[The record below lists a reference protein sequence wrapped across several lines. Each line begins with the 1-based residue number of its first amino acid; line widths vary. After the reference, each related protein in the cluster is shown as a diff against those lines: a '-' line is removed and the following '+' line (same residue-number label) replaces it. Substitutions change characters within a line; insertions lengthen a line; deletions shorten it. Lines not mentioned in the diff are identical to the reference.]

1 MTTQQHIPTVSEATG
16 LEKFFILRPVVGL
29 LLLVLFVV
37 GGVFAYV
44 SLVKESLPDLAIP
57 QATISTFWP
66 GADPQTIEQ
75 EVTDKIENEL
85 SSLKGLKKFSSASF
99 DSYSLIAVEF
109 VATADITDSM
119 QRLRSKINDAEAE
132 LPRDAEKPTVNQ
144 ISVDDRPMLTFV
156 LYGDVDS
163 AILSRTATDLE
174 DRLEKVAGVNEVKIG
189 GLRKEAIRIQLL
201 PERLIALGISPT
213 RVRDCIQSANR
224 DMPWGEIESDQLGG
238 ALRMVGRFRDI
249 EELRKVPI
257 DRLGQS
263 GRVIRLSE
271 IADVRRDLEREQTR
285 AFLSNEGEP
294 FRRSIEISLTK
305 VPAADALIA
314 IENAK
319 AAIAEAQSATDWPFG
334 LGVRIT
340 TDQSEQIWESLLRVF
355 NNGWQAM
362 LCVFFV
368 LLLMLSWREAL
379 IAGLSIPVAF
389 MGGLTLVW
397 MFGYTLNE
405 MVLIG
410 MVLALGLLVDV
421 FILMME
427 GMHEGVYVEKLS
439 FSRSAMW
446 TIRRFAL
453 PAFAGQMTTILALA
467 PLIMI
472 SGTSGKF
479 IRILPITTIACL
491 ICSFIVAIAIDVP
504 LSRYLLKRKSPRSGR
519 GHESPSAEV
528 AGSDGPVASPATQLS
543 FVDRLS
549 IRISNWLAGWSK
561 RYTIRNRW
569 TAATSTA
576 LGLSLFVLG
585 GLAFST
591 LPSTMYSKRDGRNL
605 GVTIE
610 LPAGTTL
617 DKSQRAADLVGEILR
632 GKTYLENVVKLVG
645 SKSPMVQG
653 SLGEALAPTT
663 ADYLVGFSC
672 RFLPREERDLPAY
685 EYVDGLR
692 AEIIDAVNQ
701 KFAGVNVILQAETGE
716 PSAGDPIQIEIVGD
730 SIETLRELS
739 KQVQNTLRE
748 TPGAVDVRDNLG
760 NVQVDIQLEPKRE
773 ALDFYDISHEELA
786 SQVRY
791 AMGDQ
796 EIGKFVVG
804 NNDDDLEIRM
814 GLAWPSRQGSLG
826 GPTRLS
832 ELVSVRV
839 FQQDGGTVPA
849 MAVLEP
855 NVGTSPIS
863 ITRQDGSRSIIV
875 SAKNQDRLP
884 SEIIADVTPKLDTQ
898 ANSWPSGFRYKFGGE
913 AEESAEAFG
922 SAGYAMVVAL
932 FLVFA
937 LLVMLF
943 GSFAQPFIILL
954 TIPLALT
961 GTFVGFYLLKMP
973 FSFTAVI
980 GVVSLIGIVVNDAI
994 VMVETMNNYLRRGY
1008 EVVDAAARGGADRL
1022 RPILSTSITTIIGLI
1037 PLALS
1042 DAMWEPLCYAIIF
1055 GLIASTI
1062 LSLAIIPAM
1071 YVLLTRP
1078 YREEFAE
1085 L

>member
-1 MTTQQHIPTVSEATG
+1 MTTQQHIPDIGEATS
-16 LEKFFILRPVVGL
+16 LERFFILRPVVGL

-37 GGVFAYV
+37 GGLFAYT

-57 QATISTFWP
+57 QATISTYWP

-85 SSLKGLKKFSSASF
+85 SSLKGLKKYSSASF

-109 VATADITDSM
+109 VATADINDSM
-119 QRLRSKINDAEAE
+119 QRLRAKVNDAESE
-132 LPRDAEKPTVNQ
+132 LPRDVEKPTVSQ
-144 ISVDDRPMLTFV
+144 VSVDDRPMLTFV

-213 RVRDCIQSANR
+213 QVRDRIQAANR
-224 DMPWGEIESDQLGG
+224 DMPWGEIESDQFGG
-238 ALRMVGRFRDI
+238 ALRMVGRLHDI
-249 EELRKVPI
+249 DELRNLPV

-263 GRVIRLSE
+263 GRVVRLSE
-271 IADVRRDLEREQTR
+271 VADVRRDLEREQTR
-285 AFLSNEGEP
+285 AYMSDHGEP
-294 FRRSIEISLTK
+294 FKRSIEISLTK

-319 AAIAEAQSATDWPFG
+319 AAITDAQANVDWPFG
-334 LGVRIT
+334 LKIRMT
-340 TDQSEQIWESLLRVF
+340 TDQSAQIWESLLRVF

-368 LLLMLSWREAL
+368 LLIMLSWREAL
-379 IAGLSIPVAF
+379 IAGLSIPLAF
-389 MGGLTLVW
+389 MGAITLVW
-397 MFGYTLNE
+397 AFGYTLNE

-491 ICSFIVAIAIDVP
+491 ICSFIVAVAVDVP
-504 LSRYLLKRKSPRSGR
+504 LSRYLLRRSKKQSGA
-519 GHESPSAEV
+519 GH
-528 AGSDGPVASPATQLS
+528 S
-543 FVDRLS
+543 FIDRLS
-549 IRISNWLAGWSK
+549 LRITAWLTGWSK
-561 RYTIRNRW
+561 RWTLRNRW
-569 TAATSTA
+569 TAATSTLLA
-576 LGLSLFVLG
+576 LGFFALG
-585 GLAFST
+585 GVAFST

-605 GVTIE
+605 GVTVE
-610 LPAGTTL
+610 LPAGSTL
-617 DKSQRAADLVGEILR
+617 DKSQLCADLVGEILR
-632 GKTYLENVVKLVG
+632 KQPYLENVVKLVG

-653 SLGEALAPTT
+653 ALGEALAPNT

-672 RFLPREERDLPAY
+672 RFKPREDREQAAY

-692 AEIIDAVNQ
+692 EKLVQAVDAE
-701 KFAGVNVILQAETGE
+701 FAGANLILQAETGE

-730 SIETLRELS
+730 SMDRLRELS
-739 KQVQNTLRE
+739 KQAQTALRE
-748 TPGAVDVRDNLG
+748 TAGAVDVRDNLG
-760 NVQVDIQLEPKRE
+760 NVQVDIQLKPKRE
-773 ALDFYDISHEELA
+773 ALDFYDISHDELA

-796 EIGKFVVG
+796 EIGKFVIG

-814 GLAWPSRQGSLG
+814 GLAWPSRQGALG

-839 FQQDGGTVPA
+839 FKKDGTTIPA

-855 NVGTSPIS
+855 NIGTSPIS
-863 ITRQDGSRSIIV
+863 ITRQGGQRSISV
-875 SAKNQDRLP
+875 SAKNQVRLP
-884 SEIIADVTPKLDTQ
+884 SEIIAEVTPKLD
-898 ANSWPSGFRYKFGGE
+898 ALAASWPSGYTYRFGGE

-922 SAGYAMVVAL
+922 SAGYAMIVAL

-954 TIPLALT
+954 TIPLALS
-961 GTFVGFYLLKMP
+961 GTFTGFFLLQMP

-994 VMVETMNNYLRRGY
+994 VMVETMNDYLRRGFT
-1008 EVVDAAARGGADRL
+1008 VTDSAARGGADRL

-1042 DAMWEPLCYAIIF
+1042 DAMWEPLCFAIIF
-1055 GLIASTI
+1055 GLIASTVF
-1062 LSLAIIPAM
+1062 SLAIIPAM
-1071 YVLLTRP
+1071 YVLLTATYSKP
-1078 YREEFAE
+1078 EFS
-1085 L
+1085 

>member
-1 MTTQQHIPTVSEATG
+1 MTTQQHIPTVHEATG
-16 LEKFFILRPVVGL
+16 LERFFILRPVVGL
-29 LLLVLFVV
+29 LLLVLFIV

-85 SSLKGLKKFSSASF
+85 SSLKGLKKYSSASF
-99 DSYSLIAVEF
+99 DSYSLVAVEF
-109 VATADITDSM
+109 VATADINDSM

-144 ISVDDRPMLTFV
+144 ISVDDRPMLTLV

-213 RVRDCIQSANR
+213 RVRDRIQSANR

-249 EELRKVPI
+249 NELRKLPI

-271 IADVRRDLEREQTR
+271 IADVRRDLEREETR

-319 AAIAEAQSATDWPFG
+319 AAIEEAQSATDWPFG

-389 MGGLTLVW
+389 MGALTLVW

-504 LSRYLLKRKSPRSGR
+504 LSRYLLKRKAKQDDQ
-519 GHESPSAEV
+519 H
-528 AGSDGPVASPATQLS
+528 S

-549 IRISNWLAGWSK
+549 IRVSNWLASWSK
-561 RYTIRNRW
+561 RYTIRNHW

-576 LGLSLFVLG
+576 CGMGLFLVG
-585 GLAFST
+585 GIAFST

-605 GVTIE
+605 GVTVE

-632 GKTYLENVVKLVG
+632 DKPYLENVVKLVG

-692 AEIIDAVNQ
+692 AEITRAVDK
-701 KFAGVNVILQAETGE
+701 KFAGANVILQAETGE

-730 SIETLRELS
+730 SMETLRELS

-773 ALDFYDISHEELA
+773 ALDFYNISHEELA

-814 GLAWPSRQGSLG
+814 GLAWPSREGSLG

-884 SEIIADVTPKLDTQ
+884 SEIIADVTPKLDSL
-898 ANSWPSGFRYKFGGE
+898 ADSWPSGFRYKFGGD

-922 SAGYAMVVAL
+922 SAGYAMIVAL

-994 VMVETMNNYLRRGY
+994 VMVETMNDYLRRGY
-1008 EVVDAAARGGADRL
+1008 DVVDAAARGGADRL

-1042 DAMWEPLCYAIIF
+1042 DAMWEPLCFAIIF
-1055 GLIASTI
+1055 GLIASTV

-1078 YREEFAE
+1078 HRDVIAE

>member
-1 MTTQQHIPTVSEATG
+1 MDEATG
-16 LEKFFILRPVVGL
+16 LERFFILRPVVGL
-29 LLLVLFVV
+29 LLMVLFTV
-37 GGVFAYV
+37 GGIFAYL

-75 EVTDKIENEL
+75 EVTDKIEKEL
-85 SSLKGLKKFSSASF
+85 SSLKGLKKYSSASF

-109 VATADITDSM
+109 VATADISDSM

-144 ISVDDRPMLTFV
+144 VSVDDRPMLTMV
-156 LYGDVDS
+156 LYGDVDA
-163 AILSRTATDLE
+163 AILSRTASALE

-189 GLRKEAIRIQLL
+189 GLRKEAIRIQLV

-213 RVRDCIQSANR
+213 VVRDRIQSANR

-238 ALRMVGRFRDI
+238 ALRMVGKFRDVQ
-249 EELRKVPI
+249 ELKKLPI
-257 DRLGQS
+257 DRLGQA

-285 AFLSNEGEP
+285 AFLSDDGDP
-294 FRRSIEISLTK
+294 FQRSIEISLTK

-314 IENAK
+314 IDNAK
-319 AAIAEAQSATDWPFG
+319 AAVAEARDSVDWPYG
-334 LGVRIT
+334 MKVRIT

-368 LLLMLSWREAL
+368 LLVMLSWREAL
-379 IAGLSIPVAF
+379 IAGLSIPLAF
-389 MGGLTLVW
+389 MGALTLIW

-439 FSRSAMW
+439 FPRSAMW

-504 LSRYLLKRKSPRSGR
+504 LSRYLLRRGKS
-519 GHESPSAEV
+519 
-528 AGSDGPVASPATQLS
+528 ASEQHS
-543 FVDRLS
+543 FVDRVS
-549 IRISNWLAGWSK
+549 MRASSWLAGWSK
-561 RYTIRNRW
+561 RWTLRTRW
-569 TAATSTA
+569 TAAMSTLSA
-576 LGLSLFVLG
+576 LSLFVVG
-585 GLAFST
+585 AAAFST

-617 DKSQRAADLVGEILR
+617 RKSQQAADVAGEILR
-632 GKTYLENVVKLVG
+632 QQPYLENVVKLVG

-653 SLGEALAPTT
+653 SLGESLAPTK
-663 ADYLVGFSC
+663 AAYLVGFSC
-672 RFLPREERDLPAY
+672 RFRPRKDRDLPAY

-692 AEIIDAVNQ
+692 QQLAGAIDQ
-701 KFAGVNVILQAETGE
+701 QFAGANVILQAETGE

-730 SIETLRELS
+730 STETLRELS
-739 KQVQNTLRE
+739 KQVQSSLRD
-748 TPGAVDVRDNLG
+748 TPGAVDIRDNLG
-760 NVQVDIQLEPKRE
+760 NVQVDIQLRPKRE
-773 ALDFYDISHEELA
+773 ALDFYDISHDELA

-796 EIGKFVVG
+796 EVG
-804 NNDDDLEIRM
+804 NFAVGNSDDDLEIRM
-814 GLAWPSRQGSLG
+814 GLAWPSRLGALG

-839 FQQDGGTVPA
+839 FQKDGSTVPA
-849 MAVLEP
+849 SSVLDS

-863 ITRQDGSRSIIV
+863 ITRQGGQRSIIV
-875 SAKNQDRLP
+875 SSKNQTRLP
-884 SEIIADVTPKLDTQ
+884 AEIIADVTPKLEALRT
-898 ANSWPSGFRYKFGGE
+898 NWPPGYWYRLGGE

-922 SAGYAMVVAL
+922 SAGYAMAVAL

-961 GTFVGFYLLKMP
+961 GTFVGFYLLRMP

-994 VMVETMNNYLRRGY
+994 VMVETMNDYLRRGY
-1008 EVVDAAARGGADRL
+1008 EVVEAAARGGADRV

-1055 GLIASTI
+1055 GLIASTV

-1071 YVLLTRP
+1071 YTLLTRP
-1078 YREEFAE
+1078 YFEDNENGRQSASRVGAYDRGR
-1085 L
+1085 

>member
-16 LEKFFILRPVVGL
+16 LERFFILRPVVGL

-37 GGVFAYV
+37 GGVFAYM

-75 EVTDKIENEL
+75 EVTEKIENEL
-85 SSLKGLKKFSSASF
+85 SSLKGLKKYSSASF

-109 VATADITDSM
+109 VATADINDSM

-144 ISVDDRPMLTFV
+144 ISVDDRPMLTLV

-189 GLRKEAIRIQLL
+189 GLRKEAIRVQLL

-213 RVRDCIQSANR
+213 QVRDRIQSANR

-249 EELRKVPI
+249 EELRRLPV

-263 GRVIRLSE
+263 GRVIRLAE
-271 IADVRRDLEREQTR
+271 VADVRRDLEREQTR
-285 AFLSNEGEP
+285 AFLSDQGEP

-319 AAIAEAQSATDWPFG
+319 AAIADAQTATDWPFG
-334 LGVRIT
+334 LEVRFT

-389 MGGLTLVW
+389 MGALTLIW

-446 TIRRFAL
+446 TVRRFAL

-491 ICSFIVAIAIDVP
+491 ICSFIVAIAIDLP
-504 LSRYLLKRKSPRSGR
+504 LSRYLLRRSKNQGDE
-519 GHESPSAEV
+519 HS
-528 AGSDGPVASPATQLS
+528 L
-543 FVDRLS
+543 VDRLS
-549 IRISNWLAGWSK
+549 MHVSSWLAQWSK
-561 RYTIRNRW
+561 RWTLRNRW
-569 TAATSTA
+569 TAGLSTVLA
-576 LGLSLFVLG
+576 LGLFVIG
-585 GLAFST
+585 GIAFST

-605 GVTIE
+605 GVTVE

-617 DKSQRAADLVGEILR
+617 DKSQRAADLVGEVLR
-632 GKTYLENVVKLVG
+632 GKPYLENVVKLVG

-653 SLGEALAPTT
+653 SLGDALAPTT
-663 ADYLVGFSC
+663 ADYLIGFSC
-672 RFLPREERDLPAY
+672 RFLPRDQRDFPAY
-685 EYVDGLR
+685 DYVDGLR
-692 AEIIDAVNQ
+692 AELVEAINA
-701 KFAGVNVILQAETGE
+701 KFAGANVILQAETGE
-716 PSAGDPIQIEIVGD
+716 PSAGDPIQIEIIGD
-730 SIETLRELS
+730 SMETLRELS
-739 KQVQNTLRE
+739 KQAQNVLRE

-760 NVQVDIQLEPKRE
+760 NVQVDIQLKPKRE
-773 ALDFYDISHEELA
+773 ALDFYDISHDELA

-814 GLAWPSRQGSLG
+814 GLAWPSRDGSLG

-839 FQQDGGTVPA
+839 FQKDGNTVPA
-849 MAVLEP
+849 MAVLDS

-863 ITRQDGSRSIIV
+863 ITRQDGQRSIIV
-875 SAKNQDRLP
+875 SAKNQIRLP
-884 SEIIADVTPKLDTQ
+884 SEIIGDVTPKLDSLA
-898 ANSWPSGFRYKFGGE
+898 ANWPSGYRYKFGGE

-922 SAGYAMVVAL
+922 SAGYAMVIAL

-994 VMVETMNNYLRRGY
+994 VMVETMNGYLRRGY
-1008 EVVDAAARGGADRL
+1008 EVIDAAARGGSDRV

-1042 DAMWEPLCYAIIF
+1042 DAMWEPLCFAIIF

-1071 YVLLTRP
+1071 YILLTRP
-1078 YREEFAE
+1078 YAE
-1085 L
+1085 ALE

>member
-1 MTTQQHIPTVSEATG
+1 MNEQHIPEVSEATG
-16 LEKFFILRPVVGL
+16 LERFFILRPVVGL
-29 LLLVLFVV
+29 LLLVLFTV
-37 GGVFAYV
+37 GGMFAYV

-85 SSLKGLKKFSSASF
+85 SSLKGLKKYSSASF

-109 VATADITDSM
+109 VATADINDSM

-132 LPRDAEKPTVNQ
+132 LPRDVEKPTVNQ
-144 ISVDDRPMLTFV
+144 ISVDDRPMLTLV
-156 LYGDVDS
+156 LYGDVDA

-189 GLRKEAIRIQLL
+189 GLRKEAIRIQLQ

-213 RVRDCIQSANR
+213 KVRDRIQSANR

-238 ALRMVGRFRDI
+238 ALRMVGKFRDV
-249 EELRKVPI
+249 EELRRLPI

-271 IADVRRDLEREQTR
+271 IADVRRDLEREETR
-285 AFLSNEGEP
+285 AFLSNQGEP

-314 IENAK
+314 IQNAK
-319 AAIAEAQSATDWPFG
+319 AAVADAQGSVDWPYG
-334 LGVRIT
+334 MKVRVT

-362 LCVFFV
+362 LCVFSV

-389 MGGLTLVW
+389 MGALTLIW

-446 TIRRFAL
+446 TVRRFAL

-504 LSRYLLKRKSPRSGR
+504 LSRYPLRRSKKSKDQ
-519 GHESPSAEV
+519 H
-528 AGSDGPVASPATQLS
+528 S

-549 IRISNWLAGWSK
+549 MRVSAWLARWS
-561 RYTIRNRW
+561 RRWTIRNRW
-569 TAATSTA
+569 TAAASTLLA
-576 LGLSLFVLG
+576 MLLFVVG
-585 GLAFST
+585 GFALST

-605 GVTIE
+605 GVTVE
-610 LPAGTTL
+610 LPAGSTL

-632 GKTYLENVVKLVG
+632 KQPYLENVVKLVG

-653 SLGEALAPTT
+653 SLGDSLAPTT
-663 ADYLVGFSC
+663 ADYLIGFSC
-672 RFLPREERDLPAY
+672 RFLPREDRDLPAH

-692 AEIIDAVNQ
+692 DELTRAVDRQ
-701 KFAGVNVILQAETGE
+701 FAGANIILQAETGE

-730 SIETLRELS
+730 SMETLRELS
-739 KQVQNTLRE
+739 KQVQNSLRD

-760 NVQVDIQLEPKRE
+760 NVQVDIQLHPKRE

-796 EIGKFVVG
+796 EIGKFAVG

-814 GLAWPSRQGSLG
+814 GLAWPSREGALG

-839 FQQDGGTVPA
+839 FQTDGHTVPA
-849 MAVLEP
+849 MAVLDS

-863 ITRQDGSRSIIV
+863 ITRQGGQRSIIV
-875 SAKNQDRLP
+875 SSKNRTRLP
-884 SEIIADVTPKLDTQ
+884 SEIIADVTPKLDEL
-898 ANSWPSGFRYKFGGE
+898 AGEWPSGYRYQFGGE

-922 SAGYAMVVAL
+922 SAGYAMVIAL

-994 VMVETMNNYLRRGY
+994 VMVETMNDYLRRGY
-1008 EVVDAAARGGADRL
+1008 EVIEAAARGGADRL

-1042 DAMWEPLCYAIIF
+1042 DAMWEPLCFAIIF
-1055 GLIASTI
+1055 GLIASTV

-1071 YVLLTRP
+1071 YILLTR
-1078 YREEFAE
+1078 EIVDVD
-1085 L
+1085 